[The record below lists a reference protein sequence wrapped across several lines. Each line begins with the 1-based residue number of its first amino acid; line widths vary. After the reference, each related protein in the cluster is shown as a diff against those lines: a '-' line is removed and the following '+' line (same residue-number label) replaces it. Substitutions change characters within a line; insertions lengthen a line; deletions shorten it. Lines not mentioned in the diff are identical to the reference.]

1 MEGKIYINGQIGTIK
16 GLDANGKKVESKGVE
31 LVDVIRQ
38 VQENPLATSYTVHIT
53 SEGGVI
59 STGMDIYNYL
69 KSLTVPVNTIG
80 TGIVASIATAIFMAG
95 ETRKLSKGTRFMI
108 HLPSGMVQ
116 GTADQIEQYQK
127 ELKKIESEFVDFYM
141 KNTGLTKEAIF
152 PLLEKESWLTESD
165 AFSMNFVTELEYEF
179 PMVAMAHINLNLDTN
194 MTADDKTWI
203 EKKFEEFTALFK
215 GQPKNIM
222 LMDSTGQEI
231 EFPTVEE
238 GQLPAV
244 GDTALLSGQ
253 PIPDGEYI
261 MPQLDNAVVVFVGGS
276 ISEIKTADGGDD
288 EEMAKLKEENEALK
302 TQLAEATSKA
312 ETATASIA
320 KIESE
325 FTNFK
330 ASIVAKFEAQPA
342 DPTPKDGGNVAKQR
356 LEKLKNRNK

>member
-1 MEGKIYINGQIGTIK
+1 
-16 GLDANGKKVESKGVE
+16 
-31 LVDVIRQ
+31 
-38 VQENPLATSYTVHIT
+38 
-53 SEGGVI
+53 
-59 STGMDIYNYL
+59 
-69 KSLTVPVNTIG
+69 
-80 TGIVASIATAIFMAG
+80 MAG

-152 PLLEKESWLTESD
+152 PLLQKESWLTESD

-194 MTADDKTWI
+194 MTAEDKTWI

-222 LMDSTGQEI
+222 LLDSTGKEI

-244 GDTALLSGQ
+244 GDTATIDGE
-253 PIPDGEYI
+253 PAEGEYI
-261 MPQLDNAVVVFVGGS
+261 MPQLDNAVVVFVGGA
-276 ISEIKTADGGDD
+276 ISEIKTAEGGDD

-302 TQLAEATSKA
+302 TQLAEATAKA
-312 ETATASIA
+312 ETATASIT

-342 DPTPKDGGNVAKQR
+342 DKTPNKVVGTAKER

>member
-1 MEGKIYINGQIGTIK
+1 
-16 GLDANGKKVESKGVE
+16 
-31 LVDVIRQ
+31 
-38 VQENPLATSYTVHIT
+38 
-53 SEGGVI
+53 
-59 STGMDIYNYL
+59 
-69 KSLTVPVNTIG
+69 
-80 TGIVASIATAIFMAG
+80 
-95 ETRKLSKGTRFMI
+95 
-108 HLPSGMVQ
+108 
-116 GTADQIEQYQK
+116 
-127 ELKKIESEFVDFYM
+127 
-141 KNTGLTKEAIF
+141 
-152 PLLEKESWLTESD
+152 
-165 AFSMNFVTELEYEF
+165 MNFVTELEYEF